1 METSQVRKRVQNAI
15 SAAKTRAQERR
26 QRSDEATRDYATF
39 LEHVATPVVQQ
50 IANVL
55 KVEGYAFTVFTPGD
69 GLRLAY
75 DRGRNDFVEFALDTG
90 GDHPHVIGR
99 ISQTRGSRHIEE
111 ERPLKAGAPPAAL
124 TDEDVLEFVTQALEP
139 WLVR

>member
-1 METSQVRKRVQNAI
+1 METSLVRKRVQSAI
-15 SAAKTRAQERR
+15 GAAKTRAQERR
-26 QRSDEATRDYATF
+26 RRSDEAGRDYAAF
-39 LEHVATPVVQQ
+39 LHNVATPVVQQ

-75 DRGRNDFVEFALDTG
+75 DRGRNDFVEFALDTD

-99 ISQTRGSRHIEE
+99 VSQTRGSRHVEE
-111 ERPLKAGAPPAAL
+111 EHPIKAGAPPAAL
-124 TDEDVLEFVTQALEP
+124 TEEDVLEFVTQALEP